1 MEKRA
6 VFKSWWLPIVFALPQ
21 LLLILFFFY
30 WPVAAVVNW
39 AFTLEPPFGGPAEF
53 VGLANFQ
60 EAFSDPFY
68 WNSVLVSLMFATI
81 GPFFTISIGLVLAIA
96 VDRQLPGSGFFRFLY
111 ILPYAIAGP
120 AAGMAFRFILSPE
133 RGLAASLNAM
143 WPDIW
148 NPTKYG
154 EHALALVIII
164 FIWKWSGY
172 TFIFLL
178 AGLQSVPRALGEAA
192 AMDGAGPFRRALDV
206 QVPLLAPT
214 LFFLLVIMMTEG
226 FVGADTFGIVHAVTE
241 GGPNHGTE
249 VMVYRIVD
257 EAFKGL
263 NYSGASAQSIIL
275 IGLIMIFT
283 FIQFR
288 FVEKRVHYK

>member
-6 VFKSWWLPIVFALPQ
+6 VFKSWWLPVVFALPQ

-68 WNSVLVSLMFATI
+68 WNSVMVSLIFATV
-81 GPFFTISIGLVLAIA
+81 GPLFAISIGLVLAIA

-133 RGLAASLNAM
+133 RGLAATLNAA

-148 NPTKYG
+148 NPAKYG

-192 AMDGAGPFRRALDV
+192 AMDGAGPFRRAIDV

-214 LFFLLVIMMTEG
+214 LFFLLVTMMTEG

>member
-6 VFKSWWLPIVFALPQ
+6 VFKSWWLPVVFALPQ

-68 WNSVLVSLMFATI
+68 WNSVLVSLIFATV
-81 GPFFTISIGLVLAIA
+81 GPLFAISIGLVLAIA

-133 RGLAASLNAM
+133 RGLAATLNAA

-148 NPTKYG
+148 NPAKYG

-192 AMDGAGPFRRALDV
+192 AMDGAGPFRRAIDV

-214 LFFLLVIMMTEG
+214 LFFLLVTMMTEG

>member
-21 LLLILFFFY
+21 LLLILCFFY

-53 VGLANFQ
+53 VGFANFQ
-60 EAFSDPFY
+60 EAFADPFY
-68 WNSVLVSLMFATI
+68 WNSVVVSLIFAI
-81 GPFFTISIGLVLAIA
+81 VGPLFAISIGLVLAIA

-148 NPTKYG
+148 NPAKYG

-192 AMDGAGPFRRALDV
+192 AMDGAGPFRRAIDV

-214 LFFLLVIMMTEG
+214 LFFLLVTMMTEG

>member
-6 VFKSWWLPIVFALPQ
+6 VFKSWWLPILFALPQ
-21 LLLILFFFY
+21 LVLILFFFY
-30 WPVAAVVNW
+30 WPVAAVVGW
-39 AFTLEPPFGGPAEF
+39 AFTLEPPFGGAAEF

-60 EAFSDPFY
+60 EALSDPFY
-68 WNSVLVSLMFATI
+68 WNSVAVSLIFAVVGSLLCI
-81 GPFFTISIGLVLAIA
+81 AIGLVLALA

-111 ILPYAIAGP
+111 ILPFAIAGP
-120 AAGMAFRFILSPE
+120 AAGLAFRFILSPE
-133 RGLAASLNAM
+133 RGLAASLNAIS
-143 WPDIW
+143 PDLW
-148 NPTKYG
+148 NPAKYG
-154 EHALALVIII
+154 SHALALVIII
-164 FIWKWSGY
+164 FVWKWSGY

-178 AGLQSVPRALGEAA
+178 AGLQSVPRSLSEAA

-214 LFFLLVIMMTEG
+214 LFFLLVIMMTEA
-226 FVGADTFGIVHAVTE
+226 FVGADTFGIVDSVTG

-257 EAFKGL
+257 EAFRGL

-288 FVEKRVHYK
+288 FIEKRVHYK

>member
-1 MEKRA
+1 MEQRA
-6 VFKSWWLPIVFALPQ
+6 VFKNWWLPILFALPQ
-21 LLLILFFFY
+21 IILIILFFY

-39 AFTLEPPFGGPAEF
+39 AFTLEPPFGGVAEF
-53 VGLANFQ
+53 VGFANFKD
-60 EAFSDPFY
+60 ALTDPFY
-68 WNSVLVSLMFATI
+68 WNSVYVSLIFATV
-81 GPFFTISIGLVLAIA
+81 GPFFAILIGLVLALA
-96 VDRQLPGSGFFRFLY
+96 VDRQLPGTGFFRFFY
-111 ILPYAIAGP
+111 ILPFAIAGP
-120 AAGMAFRFILSPE
+120 AAGIAFRFILAPD
-133 RGLAASLNAM
+133 RGLAAMVNSFS
-143 WPDIW
+143 PDLW
-148 NPTKYG
+148 NPAKYG
-154 EHALALVIII
+154 SHALALVIIV

-178 AGLQSVPRALGEAA
+178 AGLQSVPRALSEAA
-192 AMDGAGPFRRALDV
+192 AMDGAGPFRRAFDV

-214 LFFLLVIMMTEG
+214 LFFLLVTMMTEG
-226 FVGADTFGIVHAVTE
+226 FVGADTFGIVHSMTG

-275 IGLIMIFT
+275 IGLIMICT

-288 FVEKRVHYK
+288 FIEKRVHYK

>member
-81 GPFFTISIGLVLAIA
+81 GPFFAISIGLVLAIA

-148 NPTKYG
+148 NPAKYG

-263 NYSGASAQSIIL
+263 NYSGASAQSIVL

>member
-148 NPTKYG
+148 NPAKYG

>member
-6 VFKSWWLPIVFALPQ
+6 VFKSWWLPILFALPQ
-21 LLLILFFFY
+21 ILLILLFFY
-30 WPVAAVVNW
+30 WPAIAVMKW
-39 AFTLEPPFGGPAEF
+39 AFTLEPPFGGVAEF
-53 VGLANFQ
+53 VGLTNFD
-60 EAFSDPFY
+60 EVFADPFY
-68 WNSVLVSLMFATI
+68 WNSVAVSLIFALCGTC
-81 GPFFTISIGLVLAIA
+81 FTILVGLVLAIA
-96 VDRQLPGSGFFRFLY
+96 VDRRLPGSGLFRFLY

-133 RGLAASLNAM
+133 RGLMASVNAAF
-143 WPDIW
+143 PDFW
-148 NPTKYG
+148 NPAKYG
-154 EHALALVIII
+154 AHALILVIVI
-164 FIWKWSGY
+164 FAWKWTGY

-178 AGLQSVPRALGEAA
+178 AGLQSVPRSLTEAA
-192 AMDGAGPFRRALDV
+192 AMDGAGPLRRAIDI

-226 FVGADTFGIVHAVTE
+226 FVGSDTFGIVHSTTG

-249 VMVYRIVD
+249 VMVFRIVD

-263 NYSGASAQSIIL
+263 NYSGASAQSIVL
-275 IGLIMIFT
+275 IGLIMLFT

-288 FVEKRVHYK
+288 FIEKRVHYK

>member
-1 MEKRA
+1 MEQRA
-6 VFKSWWLPIVFALPQ
+6 VFKNWWLPILFALPQ
-21 LLLILFFFY
+21 IILIILFFY

-39 AFTLEPPFGGPAEF
+39 AFTLEPPFGGAAEF
-53 VGLANFQ
+53 VGFANFKD
-60 EAFSDPFY
+60 ALTDPFY
-68 WNSVLVSLMFATI
+68 WNSVYVSLIFATV
-81 GPFFTISIGLVLAIA
+81 GPFFAILIGLVLALA
-96 VDRQLPGSGFFRFLY
+96 VDRQLPGTGFFRFFY
-111 ILPYAIAGP
+111 ILPFAIAGP
-120 AAGMAFRFILSPE
+120 AAGIAFRFILAPD
-133 RGLAASLNAM
+133 RGLAAMVNSFS
-143 WPDIW
+143 PDLW
-148 NPTKYG
+148 NPAKYG
-154 EHALALVIII
+154 SHALALVIIV

-178 AGLQSVPRALGEAA
+178 AGLQSVPRALSEAA
-192 AMDGAGPFRRALDV
+192 AMDGAGPLRRAFDV

-214 LFFLLVIMMTEG
+214 LFFLLVTMMTEG
-226 FVGADTFGIVHAVTE
+226 FVGADTFGIVHSMTG

-275 IGLIMIFT
+275 IGLIMICT

-288 FVEKRVHYK
+288 FIEKRVHYK

>member
-1 MEKRA
+1 MEQRA
-6 VFKSWWLPIVFALPQ
+6 VFKNWWLPILFALPQ
-21 LLLILFFFY
+21 IILIILFFY

-39 AFTLEPPFGGPAEF
+39 AFTLEPPFGGAAEF
-53 VGLANFQ
+53 VGFANFK
-60 EAFSDPFY
+60 EALTDPFY
-68 WNSVLVSLMFATI
+68 WNSVTVSLIFATV
-81 GPFFTISIGLVLAIA
+81 GPFFAIFIGLVLALA
-96 VDRQLPGSGFFRFLY
+96 VDRQLPGTGFFRFFY
-111 ILPYAIAGP
+111 ILPFAIAGP
-120 AAGMAFRFILSPE
+120 AAGIAFRFILAPD
-133 RGLAASLNAM
+133 RGLAAMVNSFS
-143 WPDIW
+143 PDLW
-148 NPTKYG
+148 NPAKYG
-154 EHALALVIII
+154 SHALALVIIV

-178 AGLQSVPRALGEAA
+178 AGLQSVPRALSEAA
-192 AMDGAGPFRRALDV
+192 AMDGAGPLRRAFDV

-214 LFFLLVIMMTEG
+214 LFFLLVTMMTEG
-226 FVGADTFGIVHAVTE
+226 FVGADTFGIVHSMTN

-275 IGLIMIFT
+275 IGLIMICT

-288 FVEKRVHYK
+288 FIEKRVHYK